1 MTPFD
6 LLSQYLLIIEF
17 RSDATLHSNW
27 GKESYD
33 AGHIKCSRGPQ
44 VPQPWSGRWSYFYE
58 DWNAAAWNGD
68 VLFWSHIVSSISY
81 TCM

>member
-44 VPQPWSGRWSYFYE
+44 VPQP
-58 DWNAAAWNGD
+58 
-68 VLFWSHIVSSISY
+68 
-81 TCM
+81 